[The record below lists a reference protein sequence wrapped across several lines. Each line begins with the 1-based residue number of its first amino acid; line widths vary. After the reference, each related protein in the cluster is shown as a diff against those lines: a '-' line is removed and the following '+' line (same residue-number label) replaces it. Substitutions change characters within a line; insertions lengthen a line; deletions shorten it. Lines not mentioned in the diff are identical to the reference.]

1 MARYIDADKLIEALE
16 KWDEQDKYENGVFA
30 PNWFINYLRI
40 FPTEKVLNAN
50 DATMLGYPLK
60 ELIAFA
66 KACRDQHIRNDQL
79 LDFVMEMGKATEAA
93 SEAFKRSVM
102 EAYENYGWRRND

>member
-1 MARYIDADKLIEALE
+1 MARYIDADKLIEALK

-40 FPTEKVLNAN
+40 FPAEKVLNAN

-66 KACRDQHIRNDQL
+66 VACRDQRIRNDQL
-79 LDFVMEMGKATEAA
+79 LDFVREMRNATEAA
-93 SEAFKRSVM
+93 SEAFKRSAM
-102 EAYENYGWRRND
+102 EAFDNYGWTRND